1 MNEPGRSTI
10 TKRDLVQRIA
20 DHTGQTKVLVRDI
33 LQQFLDEVAEELS
46 QGNRLEFRKF
56 GVFEVRKRPGR
67 MAQNPKT
74 LEKVEVPPKWVV
86 KFKVGNVLKKRVE
99 GGPSAPPPADPS
111 TAVPFSLADTPAPE
125 PTEATEPTDAP
136 TDAPTE
142 ATEPPSADPAPSPW
156 SSPAPETSEPASS
169 PDEGEDSGDSENR
182 PAPGGSPFQD

>member
-33 LQQFLDEVAEELS
+33 LQQFLDEVAEELA

-99 GGPSAPPPADPS
+99 EGPSSPPPADPS
-111 TAVPFSLADTPAPE
+111 TAVPFSLAATPAPQ
-125 PTEATEPTDAP
+125 PTDSPSAAP
-136 TDAPTE
+136 EPA
-142 ATEPPSADPAPSPW
+142 EPPARGPRPPPQALAASALLRCTGTPTKPQRW
-156 SSPAPETSEPASS
+156 SLA
-169 PDEGEDSGDSENR
+169 
-182 PAPGGSPFQD
+182 GS